1 MNLIRRLGKK
11 ACAAV
16 VAAGLV
22 VGSCL
27 PAVAA
32 ETTCIKGTFTFAAH
46 DNDHDLTDSYVYS
59 DSFFQKSAYETNIH
73 LAVMSMILASSSI
86 SSKDVDYPQK
96 SRNIQDL
103 LNQLGFQ
110 NIEVNEDYQQKMTQ
124 NSMGAIAAYKDLGD
138 SVLLALVPRS
148 AGYEAEW
155 GGNFN
160 LGNSGLHAGFQTGR
174 DIIFSF
180 AREYVSRYAE
190 AFAGKT
196 VKVWTAGYSRGAAVA
211 NLIGA
216 ALVDDSKTYIGLEVS
231 PENVYDYTFGT
242 PFTAAT
248 DLNPRDEKYNNIHN
262 YYADYD
268 AVAMLPM
275 AVWGFDR
282 YGKDELLDVHNADT
296 KARMLTYLAQTNAE
310 VYKNYTTSE
319 DPDNFQ
325 GMKLGVTEDGSI
337 SIVPDPESTTNERDF
352 VIDRLQ
358 AISNTII
365 PDRTTYAEE
374 YQQAVTEATALL
386 IGEDD
391 DTVAAFTSGA
401 AGSKSAKPLAVML
414 FLYNWVEQYINNKN
428 LAGAPLEENWR
439 EELIPNLSGDS
450 STGGD
455 DQASEE
461 GDPTDAAGNTD
472 GNTAPDGNAD
482 TDGNAAPDGNADT
495 GGNAAPDENA
505 DTDGN
510 AAPDGNAAGG
520 ADVNTDVEPS
530 SEAEALKEALLG
542 SEAYQEIYSQVT
554 SDTLEEDYNGG
565 QPIADYSGLL
575 TIYRQIAGNYMKNV
589 LSAGLE
595 AIGYSGE
602 SLEQHP
608 LIQGNAPQALSL
620 VAAQALFGTED
631 TLSLDGAINKIKTA
645 ATCMGNNFLRV
656 HNNEVILSWLR
667 AMDTEPIDDQ
677 EDDGKKDDSQQDDSS
692 KDDTGKKDPI
702 TPEEVDP
709 SPDKNQSDTGNK
721 NTTVGQASSVN
732 AVKTGDSAQIW
743 LWSLLLAG
751 SVIMIGVT
759 GGIKRTKR

>member
-22 VGSCL
+22 VSSCL

-160 LGNSGLHAGFQTGR
+160 IGDSGLHAGFQTGR
-174 DIIFSF
+174 DIIFRF

-216 ALVDDSKTYIGLEVS
+216 ALVDDSNAYVGLDIA
-231 PENVYDYTFGT
+231 PENIYDYTFGT

-282 YGKDELLDVHNADT
+282 YGKDELLDVHNGET
-296 KARMLTYLAQTNAE
+296 KARMLTYLAQTNSE
-310 VYKNYTTSE
+310 VYKNYTSGE

-352 VIDRLQ
+352 VLNRLQ

-365 PDRTTYAEE
+365 PDRATYASE

-401 AGSKSAKPLAVML
+401 AASQSAKPLAVML
-414 FLYNWVEQYINNKN
+414 FLYNWVEQYINNKD
-428 LAGAPLEENWR
+428 LAGAPLDENWR
-439 EELIPNLSGDS
+439 EELIPSLPGDS

-461 GDPTDAAGNTD
+461 GDLTDAADNTD
-472 GNTAPDGNAD
+472 GNTD
-482 TDGNAAPDGNADT
+482 TDGNADL
-495 GGNAAPDENA
+495 
-505 DTDGN
+505 
-510 AAPDGNAAGG
+510 DGNAAGG
-520 ADVNTDVEPS
+520 ADGNTDVAPS
-530 SEAEALKEALLG
+530 SEAESLKKALLG

-565 QPIADYSGLL
+565 QPITDYSGLL

-631 TLSLDGAINKIKTA
+631 TLSLDGAINKIKVA

-677 EDDGKKDDSQQDDSS
+677 EDDGKKDDPS
-692 KDDTGKKDPI
+692 KDDTGKQDPI

-709 SPDKNQSDTGNK
+709 SPNKNQSDTGNK

-732 AVKTGDSAQIW
+732 AVKTGDSTQIW
-743 LWSLLLAG
+743 LWGLLLAG

-759 GGIKRTKR
+759 GEIKRTKR